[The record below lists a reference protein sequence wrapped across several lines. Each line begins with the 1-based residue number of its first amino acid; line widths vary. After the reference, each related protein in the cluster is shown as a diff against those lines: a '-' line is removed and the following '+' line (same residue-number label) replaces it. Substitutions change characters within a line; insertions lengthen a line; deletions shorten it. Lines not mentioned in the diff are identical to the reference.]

1 MSWHGG
7 ASAIFKKNELADV
20 VKFVVD
26 GKRECIGLS
35 CAVDV
40 KGIFLAGKI

>member
-1 MSWHGG
+1 MAVLPQSLKKMSWH
-7 ASAIFKKNELADV
+7 DV

-40 KGIFLAGKI
+40 KGILLAGMI